1 MTSKSKVSNIVIA
14 GVSGAGK
21 DTLVNHILSLAN
33 FKHEVVH
40 AISTTTRPIGP
51 NERDGVDYRFV
62 SDDEFARN
70 CAQRLF
76 AETAEYDVCGHI
88 WKYGSLKKD
97 YEPDGKIHLFILNPY
112 GIQQL
117 IDNGIEFTLVY
128 IDLPMSVSYER
139 MVSRG
144 RQSKEQ
150 MGARLVQD
158 LDDFRDFAG
167 KYHPD
172 VIIKGDQPIES
183 FKKSFAKTVTVND
196 EWLSTLEKGEGN
208 TVSGSN
214 KTDDVIGNVIDDI
227 IDKLATRKDSR
238 TINISELIESIAAG
252 LSKANVH
259 KNEFSA
265 ALDKATLAA
274 KRAPLIK
281 RYKNLIQTAERL
293 TPDMSSL
300 GILGELDESAKSLK
314 AELKAL
320 EYDISDWR
328 LPSDA
333 AKEVAATRLCECYE
347 TLQDVTNCMQGTTEW
362 FGAYHAAIHDYKNAV
377 TWMRVFK

>member
-21 DTLVNHILSLAN
+21 DTLVNHVLSLTN
-33 FKHEVVH
+33 FKHGVVR
-40 AISTTTRPIGP
+40 AVSTTTRPIGP
-51 NERDGVDYRFV
+51 NERDGVDYHFA
-62 SDDEFARN
+62 SDDEFEKTRD
-70 CAQRLF
+70 QGLF

-97 YEPDGKIHLFILNPY
+97 YEPDGQIHLFILNPY

-158 LDDFRDFAG
+158 LDDFRDFAD

-172 VIIKGDQPIES
+172 VVIKGDQPIES
-183 FKKSFAKTVTVND
+183 FKKSFAKTVAVND
-196 EWLSTLEKGEGN
+196 EWLSTLEKGKDN
-208 TVSGSN
+208 TSKGN
-214 KTDDVIGNVIDDI
+214 KTEDIIGSVIDDVI
-227 IDKLATRKDSR
+227 DKIATGKDSR
-238 TINISELIESIAAG
+238 TVNVSELIERIAAG
-252 LSKANVH
+252 LSKADVH
-259 KNEFSA
+259 KDEFTA

-293 TPDMSSL
+293 VPDMSSL
-300 GILGELDESAKSLK
+300 GILGELDESARSLK

-320 EYDISDWR
+320 GYDISDWR

-333 AKEVAATRLCECYE
+333 AKEVAAAKLCECYQ
-347 TLQDVTNCMQGTTEW
+347 TLYEVTNCMQGTPEW
-362 FGAYHAAIHDYKNAV
+362 FGAYHAAAHDYKNAV
-377 TWMRVFK
+377 TWMRIFK